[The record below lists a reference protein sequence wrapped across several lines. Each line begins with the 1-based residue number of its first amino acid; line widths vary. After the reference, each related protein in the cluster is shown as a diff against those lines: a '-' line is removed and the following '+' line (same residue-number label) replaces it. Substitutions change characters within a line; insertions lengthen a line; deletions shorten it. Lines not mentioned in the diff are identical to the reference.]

1 MSKII
6 CDVCG
11 TSFSD
16 TSTQCP
22 ICGSVH
28 QGDSL
33 ISNQSNQ
40 DVGGYTYVKGGRF
53 SKNNVKKRTNGAA
66 GDNSKGSNST
76 GLIIVI
82 ILLILIVATLI
93 VTLIQAVKNRVR
105 CSHLMLHAAH
115 CLFLKA
121 ILPWML
127 LAPSGCCMQL
137 VLHPIPQIR

>member
-33 ISNQSNQ
+33 ISTQSNQ

-53 SKNNVKKRTNGAA
+53 SKNNVKKRTNTASSEK
-66 GDNSKGSNST
+66 SKSSKST
-76 GLIIVI
+76 GLIIVLV
-82 ILLILIVATLI
+82 LLILIVVGVVFGFAG
-93 VTLIQAVKNRVR
+93 V
-105 CSHLMLHAAH
+105 
-115 CLFLKA
+115 
-121 ILPWML
+121 
-127 LAPSGCCMQL
+127 
-137 VLHPIPQIR
+137 